1 MSFIVL
7 FVLKKTIGLRVS
19 EEVEKG
25 GLDIN
30 EHGEKVFGINP

>member
-19 EEVEKG
+19 EEMEKE
-25 GLDIN
+25 GLDIT
-30 EHGEKVFGINP
+30 EHGEKVFGIKS